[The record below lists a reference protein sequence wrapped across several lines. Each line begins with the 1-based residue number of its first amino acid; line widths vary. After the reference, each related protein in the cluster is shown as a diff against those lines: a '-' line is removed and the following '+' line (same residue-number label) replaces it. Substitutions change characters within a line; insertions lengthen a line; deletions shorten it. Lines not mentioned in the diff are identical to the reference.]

1 MADQL
6 PHNDSDLQLARK
18 VGNHQLEKK
27 SLSDI
32 DNSLIEQLLTY
43 KKQKISEISINPDDK
58 QQVWDRIA
66 SATKSQKQKAK
77 VTSISTATSI
87 RWAAA
92 ALLII
97 GAIFSF
103 VYLNYLNQPQI
114 IAETQSSIKTVTLSD
129 GSSVTLRPHTTLF
142 EVAES
147 AKSQQY
153 RLEGEAIF
161 DVTSNPDRTFQVTT
175 TLGKVTVLGTRFSVS
190 SWGRQMQVYLD
201 EGSLEVLPVEAQN
214 PFQLSPGESASISS
228 RQQVTINQ
236 NVNPK
241 EYFDWLDGE
250 LVFENTPLKDIIAE
264 IEQQFN
270 ITITLPKTIAEDS
283 ISGQLPLNDL
293 EMALQDLELVL
304 NGEFSKTGE
313 QSYTFGEN

>member
-1 MADQL
+1 MTDQL
-6 PHNDSDLQLARK
+6 PHNDPDLQLARK
-18 VGNHQLEKK
+18 VGNHHLEKK

-32 DNSLIEQLLTY
+32 DDSLIDQLLTY
-43 KKQKISEISINPDDK
+43 KKHKINEISINPDDK

-97 GAIFSF
+97 GATFSF

-142 EVAES
+142 EVAKS

-153 RLEGEAIF
+153 RLKGEAIF
-161 DVTSNPDRTFQVTT
+161 DVTSDPGRTFQVTT

-201 EGSLEVLPVEAQN
+201 EGSIEVIPTEAQN
-214 PFQLSPGESASISS
+214 PVQLSPGQSASISS
-228 RQQVTINQ
+228 RQQVTIKQ

-250 LVFENTPLKDIIAE
+250 LVFENKPLKDIIAE

-270 ITITLPKTIAEDS
+270 ITITLPEKIAEDS
-283 ISGQLPLNDL
+283 ISGQLQLDDL
-293 EMALQDLELVL
+293 EMALQDLALVL

-313 QSYTFGEN
+313 QSYTFEEN